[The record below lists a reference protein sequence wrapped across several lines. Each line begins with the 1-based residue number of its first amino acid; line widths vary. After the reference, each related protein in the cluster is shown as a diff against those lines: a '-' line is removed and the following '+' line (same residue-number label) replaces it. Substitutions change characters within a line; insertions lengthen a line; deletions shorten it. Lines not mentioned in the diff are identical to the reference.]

1 MNQTYVMYKWKGND
15 MNFHGD
21 YAVSYVE
28 HQDHLFKICRSHTL
42 ELLQS
47 NSDLQIRQAV
57 ELKLGLGATHYQW
70 TDNTDKQA
78 YTDTCLFSLQLRPGV
93 HTSVIICIDLCM
105 ITLGWQTTFHH
116 KSTISWVRVNFL
128 YPISR

>member
-1 MNQTYVMYKWKGND
+1 MCQQGLIVFIRILVMNQTYVMYKWKGND

-57 ELKLGLGATHYQW
+57 ELKLGLGATLYQW
-70 TDNTDKQA
+70 TDIS
-78 YTDTCLFSLQLRPGV
+78 LSFS
-93 HTSVIICIDLCM
+93 I
-105 ITLGWQTTFHH
+105 
-116 KSTISWVRVNFL
+116 VN
-128 YPISR
+128 

>member
-15 MNFHGD
+15 MNFHWD

-57 ELKLGLGATHYQW
+57 ELKLGLGATLYQW
-70 TDNTDKQA
+70 TD
-78 YTDTCLFSLQLRPGV
+78 
-93 HTSVIICIDLCM
+93 IIM
-105 ITLGWQTTFHH
+105 IVL
-116 KSTISWVRVNFL
+116 V
-128 YPISR
+128 